1 MEKNFLLEVFKL
13 QQQIERLGFD
23 EGRGLDK
30 ICFAPVVYPGQETTL
45 SDCTVQSVFGY
56 FQNSYDEFNYESI
69 DPLGYRNNYI
79 DTIKACSS

>member
-13 QQQIERLGFD
+13 QQEIEALGFA
-23 EGRGLDK
+23 EGKGLDK
-30 ICFAPVVYPGQETTL
+30 ICFAPVVYPGDETTL

-56 FQNSYDEFNYESI
+56 FQNSYTQFNLETT
-69 DPLGYRNNYI
+69 DALGYRNNYI